1 MTRKYILGKMR
12 LKAEAEANW
21 KDEHWGVRFHA
32 DALCDPEQVHGSERV
47 CGNPCNQ
54 NGGEKG

>member
-54 NGGEKG
+54 NEGEKG

>member
-1 MTRKYILGKMR
+1 MR
-12 LKAEAEANW
+12 LKAEAKANW

-54 NGGEKG
+54 NEGEKG